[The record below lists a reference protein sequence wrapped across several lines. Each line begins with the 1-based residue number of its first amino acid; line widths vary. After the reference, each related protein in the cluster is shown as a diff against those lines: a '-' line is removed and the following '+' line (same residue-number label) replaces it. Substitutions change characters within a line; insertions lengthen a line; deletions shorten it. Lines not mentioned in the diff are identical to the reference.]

1 MRGRSTHPFEDEVM
15 QLGEAR
21 FLLAFNRWANAQILG
36 AVEMLPPADFT
47 RDLQSSFPSVRDTL
61 VHVLWAE
68 WLWLERCQGRSPMT
82 VLDPLI
88 FPTVDAIRTPWRS
101 VEEGQF
107 ALLDQAG
114 GAELGRVVT
123 YTNRKG
129 EEWRYS
135 LKDVLRHLV
144 NHSTFHRGQVV
155 TMLRQLGTVPP
166 ATDLLVFADVGTPGQ

>member
-1 MRGRSTHPFEDEVM
+1 M

-36 AVEMLPPADFT
+36 AVETLPPADFS

-68 WLWLERCQGRSPMT
+68 SLWLERCRGRSPMT

-88 FPTVDAIRTPWRS
+88 FPTVDAIRSPWCL
-101 VEEGQF
+101 VDEGLL
-107 ALLDQAG
+107 ALVSQAD
-114 GAELGRVVT
+114 GADLGRVVA

-129 EEWRYS
+129 EEWRYA

-144 NHSTFHRGQVV
+144 NHSTFHRGQVWSDNA
-155 TMLRQLGTVPP
+155 TAARDGPP
-166 ATDLLVFADVGTPGQ
+166 ATDLLMFVDVGAPGQ